1 MKNLLTYSLALLFIG
16 ACSQTE
22 QTPEP
27 VLSTDT
33 IEILNG
39 WVRPGNAGMMTA
51 AYFTISN
58 MTNEN
63 DSLLSVETE
72 IAVDTQIHESF
83 ETQEGTMGMRP
94 VGLVPAPAKS
104 QTELK
109 PGGIHIMIIRPYE
122 NVAEGDSVD
131 LLLFFQESGLMEVAL
146 PVQSSPN

>member
-1 MKNLLTYSLALLFIG
+1 MKNLLSYSFILLFIG
-16 ACSQTE
+16 ACSQP
-22 QTPEP
+22 QQIPEP
-27 VLSTDT
+27 VPTSDS

-72 IAVDTQIHESF
+72 LALDTQIHETY
-83 ETQEGTMGMRP
+83 ETGEGTMGMRP

-104 QTELK
+104 LTELK

-122 NVAEGDSVD
+122 NIMEGDSVD
-131 LLLFFQESGLMEVAL
+131 LILFFQESGLIEVTL
-146 PVQSSPN
+146 PVQSSSN